1 MVKDIFF
8 WIQQKKRTTKNIKRN
23 ILSCPERRDY
33 AQTFHP
39 AHTRRTKYKAKPG
52 IQMWHTKS
60 VRHFSDCSLQSR
72 AGERLGRYRTAFSRS
87 PGKIW
92 NWNQQKRS
100 IQFPLY
106 AWFNWKSRPPFL
118 CLSISLTSQAVLF
131 LRRYAKW
138 SVHSTTGCHNG
149 CWWLLFDYRER
160 RKRERKRFFFCGV
173 VWVILRSEFL
183 GGCQKKGKK

>member
-1 MVKDIFF
+1 
-8 WIQQKKRTTKNIKRN
+8 
-23 ILSCPERRDY
+23 
-33 AQTFHP
+33 
-39 AHTRRTKYKAKPG
+39 
-52 IQMWHTKS
+52 MWHTKS
-60 VRHFSDCSLQSR
+60 VRHFSRDCGLQVYSP
-72 AGERLGRYRTAFSRS
+72 GPERDWRYRTACSRS

-138 SVHSTTGCHNG
+138 SMHSTTGCHNG
-149 CWWLLFDYRER
+149 RWRLLFDYRKR
-160 RKRERKRFFFCGV
+160 RKRERKRFLFLRGCLDDFAEWIF
-173 VWVILRSEFL
+173 VWVPEEREEIIIIIKN
-183 GGCQKKGKK
+183 KKSFFVVVCFT